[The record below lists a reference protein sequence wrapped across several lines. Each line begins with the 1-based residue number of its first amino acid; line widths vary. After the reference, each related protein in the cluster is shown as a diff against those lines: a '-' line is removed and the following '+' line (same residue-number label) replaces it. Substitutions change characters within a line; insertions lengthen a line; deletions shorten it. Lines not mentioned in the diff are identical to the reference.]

1 MERARLLEL
10 VVMKS
15 NAPSPRFLHEF
26 DTVDTL
32 AMKNISEKH
41 KLERRLRELDKQL
54 HSNLVRIESE
64 ILSIRLENTD
74 STPAALHAKRNE
86 KGVKNNVKKG
96 KTMSDVMENS
106 SRKANEKLERN
117 VLTPK
122 SDIMSNH
129 TTDTLFSYNTLP
141 KITTTSYLTVKH
153 EDFEENME
161 SDAKLSEKNTSLE
174 TISEMGQKQ
183 QQAEQ
188 RILMSLRHP
197 RSQQKTQPG
206 NNIGRPS
213 TPQAPN
219 QLLSPLKPSERQR
232 RASSHGCLLA
242 PLSDE
247 YVTKGRTAR
256 ALSAPD
262 VGELSRDE
270 LGQLRGLSYSPGT
283 VSPSTNRL
291 GNLRTLNKQKPS
303 APDEVNGLDTVANG
317 VKICVTNE
325 NGRTKTEQKPTL
337 KASLV
342 NGGRESK
349 TPSFDDVMIRRLQLL
364 ENGVPNRDELETIRY
379 LRLRDEHKNTN
390 DVRDVFADL
399 HQNNSD

>member
-1 MERARLLEL
+1 MERARFFEL

-32 AMKNISEKH
+32 AMRNISEKH
-41 KLERRLRELDKQL
+41 KLERRLREFDKQL

-64 ILSIRLENTD
+64 ILSLRLENTD
-74 STPAALHAKRNE
+74 STPATLLAKRNE

-96 KTMSDVMENS
+96 KTVSDVMENS
-106 SRKANEKLERN
+106 CRKANEKLERN
-117 VLTPK
+117 VPTPK
-122 SDIMSNH
+122 SDINSNH

-141 KITTTSYLTVKH
+141 KITTTSYLTAKR

-161 SDAKLSEKNTSLE
+161 NDAKLSERSSSLE

-197 RSQQKTQPG
+197 RSQQKTQPE

-219 QLLSPLKPSERQR
+219 QLLSPFKPSEKQR
-232 RASSHGCLLA
+232 RASAHGCLLA

-247 YVTKGRTAR
+247 YVTKGRNAR

-270 LGQLRGLSYSPGT
+270 LGQLRGLSYGPGT
-283 VSPSTNRL
+283 ESPSTNRL

-303 APDEVNGLDTVANG
+303 TLDDVNGLDTVANG
-317 VKICVTNE
+317 VRICVTNE

-342 NGGRESK
+342 NGSRESK
-349 TPSFDDVMIRRLQLL
+349 TPTFDDVMTRRLQLL
-364 ENGVPNRDELETIRY
+364 ENGVPNKDELETIRY

-390 DVRDVFADL
+390 DVGDVFADL

>member
-1 MERARLLEL
+1 MERARFFEL

-15 NAPSPRFLHEF
+15 NASSPRFLHEF

-32 AMKNISEKH
+32 AMRNISEKH
-41 KLERRLRELDKQL
+41 KLERRLREFDKQL

-74 STPAALHAKRNE
+74 STPAALLAKRNE

-96 KTMSDVMENS
+96 ETMSDVVENS
-106 SRKANEKLERN
+106 SRKVNEKLKRN
-117 VLTPK
+117 APTPK
-122 SDIMSNH
+122 SDINSNH

-141 KITTTSYLTVKH
+141 KITTTSYLTAKH

-161 SDAKLSEKNTSLE
+161 SDARLSEKSSSLE

-206 NNIGRPS
+206 SNIGRPS

-219 QLLSPLKPSERQR
+219 QLLSPLKPSEKQR
-232 RASSHGCLLA
+232 RASAHGCLLA

-270 LGQLRGLSYSPGT
+270 LGQLRGLSYGPGT
-283 VSPSTNRL
+283 ESPSTNRL
-291 GNLRTLNKQKPS
+291 GNLRTLNKQKQS
-303 APDEVNGLDTVANG
+303 ALDDVNGLDTVANG

-349 TPSFDDVMIRRLQLL
+349 TPTFDDVMTRRLQLL

-390 DVRDVFADL
+390 DVGGVFADL
-399 HQNNSD
+399 HHNNSD